1 MAKQVS
7 KTVIGGFVIS
17 AIVLLVIGIVIFGGG
32 KFFTRTTKF
41 VMFFDASV
49 KGLSVGAPVVFR
61 GVEIGSVD
69 SVVILAD
76 TEKLTVDIPV
86 VIEIEPDRF
95 QTTGEIKLSKKNAY
109 ERTKVM
115 IERGLRARLAV
126 ESIVTGQLMI
136 EMDFFPDAPVRLTGI
151 DLGYPEIPTMPSSI
165 EQLTQKLKKIPLEEI
180 FEKLL
185 SAINNIEKV
194 LGAPEL
200 MDTLRNLKE
209 ATQSANQLIL
219 SADKMVKDA
228 NRLVLNIDQQIDPL
242 IQSADKMIKDA
253 DALVQNVNQQVD
265 PLSENLQAA
274 VGDARKLLQNAD
286 GQIQPISVKLQD
298 ALVTARKAL
307 DGAKTTLAT
316 IDTFAAE
323 RSTFR
328 IRLDTSLEEI
338 AAASRSVR
346 ALTEYLERHPE
357 ALLQGKSGS

>member
-32 KFFTRTTKF
+32 KFFTRTIKF

-69 SVVILAD
+69 SVVARAD
-76 TEKLTVDIPV
+76 PEKLTFDIPV
-86 VIEIEPDRF
+86 IIEIEPDRF
-95 QTTGEIKLSKKNAY
+95 QTTGEGQLSRDPARMKIL
-109 ERTKVM
+109 
-115 IERGLRARLAV
+115 IERGLRAQLTV
-126 ESIVTGQLMI
+126 ESFVTGQLMI
-136 EMDFFPDAPVRLTGI
+136 AVDFHPETPVKLKGS
-151 DLGYPEIPTMPSSI
+151 DLEHPEIPTIPSSF
-165 EQLTQKLKKIPLEEI
+165 EQLAQTLKKVPLEEI

-185 SAINNIEKV
+185 LVINNIEKV

-200 MDTLRNLKE
+200 MDTVRNLKE
-209 ATQSANQLIL
+209 VTQNANQLIL
-219 SADKMVKDA
+219 SADKM
-228 NRLVLNIDQQIDPL
+228 
-242 IQSADKMIKDA
+242 IKDA
-253 DALVQNVNQQVD
+253 DTLVQNVNQQVD
-265 PLSENLQAA
+265 PLSENIQATL
-274 VGDARKLLQNAD
+274 GDVRKLLQNAD
-286 GQIQPISVKLQD
+286 VQIQPVSAKLQD
-298 ALVTARKAL
+298 ALVSARKAL
-307 DGAKTTLAT
+307 DGAETTLAT

-323 RSTFR
+323 RSGFR
-328 IRLDTSLEEI
+328 IKLEASLGEI

>member
-32 KFFTRTTKF
+32 KFFTETVKY
-41 VMFFDASV
+41 VMFFDHSV
-49 KGLSVGAPVVFR
+49 KGLNVGAPVVFR

-86 VIEIEPDRF
+86 VIAIEPDRF
-95 QTTGEIKLSKKNAY
+95 QTTGEIKLAKSPY
-109 ERTKVM
+109 ERAKAL
-115 IERGLRARLAV
+115 IERGLRAQLAV

-136 EMDFFPDAPVRLTGI
+136 EMDFLPDTPVRLKGM
-151 DLGYPEIPTMPSSI
+151 DLGYPEIPTIPSSF
-165 EQLTQKLKKIPLEEI
+165 EKLTQILKKVPIEEI

-185 SAINNIEKV
+185 SALNNVEKV

-200 MDTLRNLKE
+200 MDTVQNLNK
-209 ATQSANQLIL
+209 ATQNANQLIQ

-228 NRLVLNIDQQIDPL
+228 DT
-242 IQSADKMIKDA
+242 
-253 DALVQNVNQQVD
+253 LVQNVNQQVD
-265 PLSENLQAA
+265 PLSENLQGAF
-274 VGDARKLLQNAD
+274 GDARKLLQNAD
-286 GQIQPISVKLQD
+286 GQIQPVSAKLQD
-298 ALVTARKAL
+298 ALVSARKAL
-307 DGAKTTLAT
+307 DGAETTLAT
-316 IDTFAAE
+316 IDTFAAA
-323 RSTFR
+323 RSAFR
-328 IRLDTSLEEI
+328 IKLDASLEEI